1 MPRTVRRVRTALRG
15 LRGLRG
21 LCPPAD
27 ELRRS
32 PFHTRLPQATSV
44 PHHHSPSDLHIA
56 RVGPPSPPRGIPLA
70 LVLLLSPSLFFSV
83 SLLTDAACSRGVRTI
98 YGSPTRHKALPYIT
112 SAGRTLLMACFVL
125 HASCG
130 VVLAMRPRCKH
141 YGQCNRIIDIISM

>member
-56 RVGPPSPPRGIPLA
+56 RVGLAPAAFPSLSFSFSLLLYPSPSASSQMRRA
-70 LVLLLSPSLFFSV
+70 QEE
-83 SLLTDAACSRGVRTI
+83 CRTI